1 MSPDAYL
8 EMAETEACH
17 WWFRG
22 RREIVG
28 TILSGLALPRDAS
41 ILEIGAGTGGNLEML
56 SRFGN
61 VSAVEMDGTA
71 LRLAREKTLGAYDIR
86 SGRCPDD
93 MPFPEHSFDLVCLLD
108 CLEHI
113 ADDAG
118 ALDCTARMLKAGGA
132 ALITVPA
139 YQWLWSSH
147 DVFLH
152 HQRRYS
158 KRSLHALVTRCHMRV
173 ERMSY
178 FNTLLFPLAVAA
190 RISDR
195 LSGSQKATG
204 AGLPPQPVNQALHR
218 MFSTERH
225 WLAHGSLPFGISLMA
240 IVRAS

>member
-22 RREIVG
+22 RREIVA
-28 TILSGLALPRDAS
+28 TILSGLALPRNAS

-71 LRLAREKTLGAYDIR
+71 LRLAREKALGACDIR

-93 MPFPEHSFDLVCLLD
+93 MPFAEHSFDLVCLLD

-118 ALDCTARMLKAGGA
+118 SLDCAARMLKPGGA
-132 ALITVPA
+132 VLITVPA
-139 YQWLWSSH
+139 YQWLWSAH

-158 KRSLHALVTRCHMRV
+158 RRSLHALATRCGMRV
-173 ERMSY
+173 QRMSY
-178 FNTLLFPLAVAA
+178 FNTLLFPLAVVA

-195 LSGSQKATG
+195 LSGNQKAMG
-204 AGLPPQPVNQALHR
+204 AGLPPHPVNHALHR
-218 MFSTERH
+218 LFSSERH
-225 WLAHGSLPFGISLMA
+225 WLARGSLPFGISLMA
-240 IVRAS
+240 IMRAS